1 MKKWSAGGTGCGELV
16 VGLRR
21 ELAQLD
27 AGERLEVVALD
38 AGAPFDVPAWC
49 RMTGYRLVSVAH
61 PIYIIEK

>member
-1 MKKWSAGGTGCGELV
+1 M

-49 RMTGYRLVSVAH
+49 RMTGHRLVSVAH